1 MTVYFFQIVSLLIAL
16 GLVNGMNALGSTDD
30 DVDLQQNPADLD
42 LAGSL
47 NRPSYGYGGGY
58 GGYGHGYGGGYGRG
72 YGSYGRG
79 YGGYGHGYGGYGG
92 WHYGTTRIAAS
103 KVANTFV

>member
-16 GLVNGMNALGSTDD
+16 VLVNGMNALGSTDD

-58 GGYGHGYGGGYGRG
+58 GGYGHGYGG
-72 YGSYGRG
+72 SYG
-79 YGGYGHGYGGYGG
+79 YGYGHGYGSYDGGYGS
-92 WHYGTTRIAAS
+92 YGGGFGGRPAKS
-103 KVANTFV
+103 PLHGYYYG